1 MFEDILPDFQGFL
14 VSRGFADKKH
24 APFYARWVDNFI
36 RFSNNSPCDDFHEN
50 RRLFLEQLSSSP
62 GVENWQKN
70 QAETALK
77 LYFESFDKDAA
88 KTIADTSLPDVNGR
102 SGPALVMDAMSK
114 AIRLRH
120 YSYKTERTYI
130 NWAKSFY
137 EYTTGVK
144 KKDIAGTGLSSEDVR
159 DYLSYLA
166 IKKKVS
172 SSSQNQAFNALLFLF
187 RDVLMIGLDNIT
199 GSVRAK
205 RGPKLPVVLTEN
217 EVREVFNCVEG
228 RDKLMLQ
235 LLYGTGMRI
244 SELTSLRV
252 KDIDINSGIIFIR
265 SGKGDKD
272 RSTVLPQSLKSRLM
286 AHIKEVK
293 KLHEKDLSAGYG
305 EAELPGALARKYPK
319 AVKEF
324 GWQFAFP
331 SAKLSPGRLDG
342 KVRRYFMSPKTIQDA
357 MAEAV
362 KKAGITKHA
371 TVHTLRHSFATH
383 LLLDG
388 VNIRE
393 VQQLL
398 GHEHVETTMIYTH
411 VIRDMSNAPKSPLDK
426 LYSYTLGTRAEI
438 QQTTS

>member
-1 MFEDILPDFQGFL
+1 MLEDILPDFQKFL

-24 APFYARWVDNFI
+24 APFYARWVSKFI
-36 RFSNNSPCDDFHEN
+36 TFSNNSSYDDFTEN
-50 RRLFLEQLSSSP
+50 RRLFLEQLSDSA
-62 GVENWQKN
+62 GAADWQSN

-77 LYFESFDKDAA
+77 LYFELFDKNAA
-88 KTIADTSLPDVNGR
+88 KLSSDPSLPQINEKSEPSSVINE
-102 SGPALVMDAMSK
+102 MSK
-114 AIRLRH
+114 AIKLKH

-137 EYTTGVK
+137 EYTAGIK
-144 KKDIAGTGLSSEDVR
+144 KINIAKTGLSSEDVR

-166 IKKKVS
+166 VKKKVS

-187 RDVLMIGLDNIT
+187 RDVLMIGLENIA
-199 GSVRAK
+199 GAVRAK

-217 EVREVFNCVEG
+217 EVREIFNHVEG
-228 RDKLMLQ
+228 RDKLILQ

-244 SELTSLRV
+244 AELTCLRV
-252 KDIDINSGIIFIR
+252 KDIDFESGIIFIR

-272 RSTVLPQSLKSRLM
+272 RRTVLPEYLKKELQ
-286 AHIKEVK
+286 AHIKAVRK
-293 KLHEKDLSAGYG
+293 IHEKDLAAGYG
-305 EAELPGALARKYPK
+305 EAQMPDALARKYPK

-342 KVRRYFMSPKTIQDA
+342 KIRRYYMSPKTIQDA
-357 MAEAV
+357 MSEAV
-362 KKAGITKHA
+362 KKAGIAKHA

-383 LLLDG
+383 LLLSG

-393 VQQLL
+393 VQELL
-398 GHEHVETTMIYTH
+398 GHNHVETTMIYTH
-411 VIRDMSNAPKSPLDK
+411 VIRDISNAPKSPLDK
-426 LYSYTLGTRAEI
+426 LYAATDKR
-438 QQTTS
+438 